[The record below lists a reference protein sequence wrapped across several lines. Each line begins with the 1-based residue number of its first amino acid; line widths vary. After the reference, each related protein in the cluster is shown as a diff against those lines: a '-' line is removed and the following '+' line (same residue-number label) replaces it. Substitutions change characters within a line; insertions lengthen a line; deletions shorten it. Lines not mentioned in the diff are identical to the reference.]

1 MVARPCRRRRPSSL
15 DDGGISGLFSSGGP
29 SVRFLTRYDG
39 EVSIKHMSG
48 TVLRDLHV
56 THENFTMNLDRS
68 GCTYFTDEITEAQR
82 G

>member
-1 MVARPCRRRRPSSL
+1 
-15 DDGGISGLFSSGGP
+15 
-29 SVRFLTRYDG
+29 
-39 EVSIKHMSG
+39 MSG